1 MSESES
7 LPQPA
12 TTEEAPTEPQKPQEL
27 PPAEPEV
34 IAKPKRKPR
43 EPKKSKVIAVDV
55 NPTEYFDDQAPPPP
69 SPEEKLEAKPK
80 AKPRG
85 RAKPVAEPIAEL
97 VAEPVAEQVKQ
108 KRVRKPRK
116 VEPDPAPAPVAVLA
130 DLEDQVVKRMKA
142 LRDAREIKKTWKIQ
156 SVIAQAIQIFYS
168 NYIDDTK

>member
-12 TTEEAPTEPQKPQEL
+12 TTEEAPAEPQEPQEL

-69 SPEEKLEAKPK
+69 SPEEKPK

-85 RAKPVAEPIAEL
+85 RAKAKPVAEPVVEL
-97 VAEPVAEQVKQ
+97 VAEPVVEPVIEQVVAPVKT
-108 KRVRKPRK
+108 KRVRKPRQVK
-116 VEPDPAPAPVAVLA
+116 VEPEPVPDPPPIVDIE
-130 DLEDQVVKRMKA
+130 DLEDQVAKRMKA
-142 LRDAREIKKTWKIQ
+142 LRDAREIKKKERIQ
-156 SVIAQAIQIFYS
+156 ALIAQAI
-168 NYIDDTK
+168 

>member
-12 TTEEAPTEPQKPQEL
+12 TTEEAPTEPQEPQEL

-55 NPTEYFDDQAPPPP
+55 NPTEYFDQAPPPP
-69 SPEEKLEAKPK
+69 SPEEKVEAKPK

-85 RAKPVAEPIAEL
+85 RAKAILVAEPVVEL
-97 VAEPVAEQVKQ
+97 VAEPVVELVIEQVVAPVKT
-108 KRVRKPRK
+108 KRVRKPRQAK
-116 VEPDPAPAPVAVLA
+116 VEPETVSDPPPLVEIE
-130 DLEDQVVKRMKA
+130 DLEDQVAKRMKA
-142 LRDAREIKKTWKIQ
+142 LRC
-156 SVIAQAIQIFYS
+156 
-168 NYIDDTK
+168 